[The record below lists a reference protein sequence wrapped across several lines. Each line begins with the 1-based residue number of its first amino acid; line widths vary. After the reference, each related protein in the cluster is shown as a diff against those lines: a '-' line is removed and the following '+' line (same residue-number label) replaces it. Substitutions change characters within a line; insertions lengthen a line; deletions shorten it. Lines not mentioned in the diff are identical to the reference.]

1 MNPEPRTIKFETG
14 QPVTLALAYA
24 DGKPCHSRFSGDSL
38 MYTTTEGDR
47 FFVEP
52 YFQDRLRAAQISVG
66 QPIEIEKRETWHGNK
81 RVVSME
87 VRRVMGAEVART
99 PAPRVENLQTPNPTP
114 AAAAP
119 QPPPL
124 PPILP
129 PAPVNGQGKNSADIL
144 ARCYHQAIDIAVAA
158 TAYAETKGLRITPA
172 FEDIRALAATICI
185 NETGGRR

>member
-24 DGKPCHSRFSGDSL
+24 DGKPCQSRFSGDSL

-47 FFVEP
+47 FFTEP
-52 YFQDRLRAAQISVG
+52 YFQDRLRAAQIAVG

-87 VRRVMGAEVART
+87 VRRAVEADVVKA
-99 PAPRVENLQTPNPTP
+99 PAPRVMEQQTPNPTP
-114 AAAAP
+114 APRAP
-119 QPPPL
+119 QPPAL
-124 PPILP
+124 PPVI
-129 PAPVNGQGKNSADIL
+129 APVNGQGQNSADFL
-144 ARCYHQAIDIAVAA
+144 ARCYHQAIDIALAA

-185 NETGGRR
+185 NESGRR